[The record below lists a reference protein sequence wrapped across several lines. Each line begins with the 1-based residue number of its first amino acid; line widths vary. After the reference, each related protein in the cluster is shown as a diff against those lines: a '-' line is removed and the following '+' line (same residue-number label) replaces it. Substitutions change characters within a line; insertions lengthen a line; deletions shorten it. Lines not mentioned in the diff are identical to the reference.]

1 MLNRRAALLPA
12 AAALVLVSCAQFG
25 PARGPRIE
33 LFDLDSYLLARA
45 RVAETPFDAI
55 AMALPPAVDLAPPPA
70 VPAAPALAREAV
82 EPSAIDILAPPVAVS
97 RGAPIALPSPFP
109 PAARAPTV
117 PPTVQTASSAS
128 AASSAA
134 APAAPAPSPAK
145 PAAAP
150 APAPATTRVTAASTS
165 ASAASGVAAPAAAK
179 KIREVFAR
187 VGDEIEIG
195 FDGVGFLFLGF
206 ADRQTDSMSFKART
220 VKEGKTFFTFKAL
233 KLGTWDLDFQQQDN
247 TTGATR
253 VENVRVVVL
262 EEADFAAAVQR
273 QTAQGGEPV
282 LEEME
287 AGRLDWAR
295 KLESL
300 GKDTAAI
307 AEYLKGYR
315 EGNPEL
321 NDRIASLYTRTGD
334 ATAAEKYWRKNVGA
348 ASPWGDRAV
357 VGIARLAVA
366 RGDVDGYLA
375 WHRQLLAVPAAP
387 IDDLLVDAALAA
399 RATGDVGLG
408 IDLLAE
414 YGRRYP
420 TGNRMDE
427 AAFVTAQLLEADS
440 PFRDLK
446 RSRDLYAA
454 LLREFPESPL
464 APQADERL
472 RYLQEHFFTIR

>member
-12 AAALVLVSCAQFG
+12 AVALVLVSCAQFG
-25 PARGPRIE
+25 PARGPRVE

-45 RVAETPFDAI
+45 RVAGTAVVAI
-55 AMALPPAVDLAPPPA
+55 DMPLPSADDLAPSSA
-70 VPAAPALAREAV
+70 VTVAPALDHAAALS
-82 EPSAIDILAPPVAVS
+82 SAIDILAPPAAIS
-97 RGAPIALPSPFP
+97 REAPIALPFPFP
-109 PAARAPTV
+109 PAARASTATPA
-117 PPTVQTASSAS
+117 VQSAS
-128 AASSAA
+128 AIQSAA
-134 APAAPAPSPAK
+134 APTTTAPSPPKPAAPAASPV
-145 PAAAP
+145 PT
-150 APAPATTRVTAASTS
+150 PATTRVTAASTS
-165 ASAASGVAAPAAAK
+165 PSAAPGVAAPAAAK
-179 KIREVFAR
+179 KVREVFAR

-233 KLGTWDLDFQQQDN
+233 KLGSWDLDFQQQDN
-247 TTGATR
+247 TSGATR

-287 AGRLDWAR
+287 AGRLDWAQ

-334 ATAAEKYWRKNVGA
+334 AAAAEKYWRKNVGA

-375 WHRQLLAVPAAP
+375 WHRQLLAVTALP
-387 IDDLLVDAALAA
+387 IDDLLVDAALAS
-399 RATGDVGLG
+399 RAAGDVGLG

-420 TGNRMDE
+420 AGKRMDE

-454 LLREFPESPL
+454 LVREFPESSL
-464 APQADERL
+464 APQADARL